1 MPLIDS
7 VYQIMMDNSLEI
19 PGKMFTTL
27 KSVLFPSPPLDQL
40 FKLICFDLGD
50 NFNIVRI
57 VLWTNKGDIIVI

>member
-1 MPLIDS
+1 
-7 VYQIMMDNSLEI
+7 MDNSLEI